1 MKRQVSIKDVA
12 SEAGVSAST
21 VSYVLN
27 ENPNVTI
34 SAETRERVLSAVRD
48 LNYVPNQAARTLG
61 SSRVMGMTESK
72 LIGIVIPQTEPEH
85 YGARLMFSNP
95 FYSTFL
101 SAIELQVRSAGYHLI
116 VSGTNPGQSY
126 FEIVRSRALDGV
138 IILGMYPSDDEKEY
152 RSFNVPTVLVDC
164 YGCDGRFFYG
174 VNTDDQKGGYM
185 ATRYLLERGHRK
197 IAFVT
202 GQLKENGVNA
212 LRYQGYCDALDEFG
226 VELDPSRVFAGYV
239 GFEYGAEAAR
249 EMAENIE
256 NVTAVFATSDI
267 TAIGVMN
274 GFRKHGISIP
284 DDVSLIGFDDIEY
297 ANICYPPLTTIRQN
311 IEEKGRRAA
320 RMIIDAISDRQL
332 PRVKETIELELVE
345 RATVRSL
352 V

>member
-1 MKRQVSIKDVA
+1 MRRQVSIKDVA

-34 SAETRERVLSAVRD
+34 SAETRERVLSAARE

-95 FYSTFL
+95 FYSSFL
-101 SAIELQVRSAGYHLI
+101 SALELPIRSAGYHLI

-138 IILGMYPSDDEKEY
+138 IILGMYPSDDEEEY
-152 RSFNVPTVLVDC
+152 ISFNVPTVLVDC

-174 VNTDDQKGGYM
+174 VNTDDYKGGYL
-185 ATRYLLERGHRK
+185 ATRHLLERGHRK
-197 IAFVT
+197 IALVT
-202 GQLKENGVNA
+202 GQLKENGVNV
-212 LRYQGYCDALDEFG
+212 LRYRGYCDALEEFG
-226 VELDPSRVFAGYV
+226 VRPDSSLVFAGYV

-249 EMAENIE
+249 EMAANMNNIS
-256 NVTAVFATSDI
+256 AVFATSDI

-274 GFRKHGISIP
+274 GFRANGISIP
-284 DDVSLIGFDDIEY
+284 KDVSLIGFDDIEY
-297 ANICYPPLTTIRQN
+297 ASTCYPPLTTIRQN
-311 IEEKGRRAA
+311 IEEKGKRAA
-320 RMIIDAISDRQL
+320 GLILAAISNRNL
-332 PRVKETIELELVE
+332 PRVKEIIGLELIE